1 MTDSTDQYLQLAF
14 QLFTRMFL
22 ISINIPLIIN
32 MLPKSEKQPLLYT
45 SYHQYGISSFIYVE
59 FKGLSFANTN
69 WNKLPKRQPS
79 LIKQLSGNNAT
90 FSKIS

>member
-22 ISINIPLIIN
+22 ISISIPLIIN
-32 MLPKSEKQPLLYT
+32 MLPKSENQPLLNT

-59 FKGLSFANTN
+59 FKVYVLLTPIGINFQKDNPA
-69 WNKLPKRQPS
+69 
-79 LIKQLSGNNAT
+79 
-90 FSKIS
+90 